1 MFGQNRRYL
10 VEIGE
15 AVRVP
20 VSHALSKGVAGHVA
34 IADGNPERETARE
47 TVYAFGGGGM
57 YLLVLPDGNKYWRM
71 DYRYGGKRR
80 TLAISV
86 YPEVS
91 LQQAREK
98 RTVWRRN

>member
-1 MFGQNRRYL
+1 M
-10 VEIGE
+10 
-15 AVRVP
+15 
-20 VSHALSKGVAGHVA
+20 ALSQMA
-34 IADGNPERETARE
+34 IRNAKPREKQ
-47 TVYAFGGGGM
+47 FKLFDGGGM

-71 DYRYGGKRR
+71 DYRHGGKRR
-80 TLAISV
+80 TLAIGV